1 MTKAVQIWW
10 DWKASMPV
18 EQLKEIGI
26 HVYPDPMTEG
36 SDTYG
41 YIFSLEPLTP
51 EDYRETIKEHAGL
64 DDEEAEEY
72 VQYFRE
78 YSHEL

>member
-10 DWKASMPV
+10 DWKEQMPV

-26 HVYPDPMTEG
+26 YVYPDPMTEG

-41 YIFSLEPLTP
+41 YIFSREPLTP
-51 EDYRETIKEHAGL
+51 EDYRELVKGYI
-64 DDEEAEEY
+64 DEEIEEH
-72 VQYFRE
+72 VKHFKE
-78 YSHEL
+78 VCK